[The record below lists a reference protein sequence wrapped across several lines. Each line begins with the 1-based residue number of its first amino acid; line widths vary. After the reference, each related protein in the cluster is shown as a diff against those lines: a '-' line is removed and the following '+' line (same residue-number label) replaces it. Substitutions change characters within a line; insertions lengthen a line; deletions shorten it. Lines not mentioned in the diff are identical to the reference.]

1 MSHAPSFLAQPVV
14 RRAERA
20 VFVVFALNGFHFANF
35 AARVPSVRDG
45 LALTPQQMGLLLLV
59 GSIGSLVALP
69 VSGLLV
75 QRFGAA
81 ATVRGFAVVNVTGLV
96 LASTM
101 VELGAPVLVAL
112 SMFVFCVGTSVW
124 DSAMNIEGTVV
135 ERHRGATILPRLH
148 AGFSLGTVAGAA
160 TGALAAWAHL
170 SLVTHFLLVLLPSL
184 TVVLLVTRAFLP
196 LEKAAVSAVS
206 AGAVPDVVVSEA
218 AGLDGGAVLDGG
230 TVADVDAPAKPAS
243 ARRSNAGR
251 AARAWGEPRTLLLGL
266 VVLAAAVTE
275 GAANDWMALA
285 VVDGFDVTN
294 ATGAVF
300 FGVFVTAMTVGRF
313 AGGAMLDRFGRVV
326 VLRASA
332 ALAIAGLLLFA
343 LPPSLTLT
351 AVGAVLWGLG
361 AAVGFPVGISAAADD
376 PAHAAMRVPVVATI
390 GYSAFL
396 VGPPALGFL
405 ADVVGYRYAMLA
417 IAVPAV
423 LSLIVAGVARPVADA
438 DEPAP
443 RASLEA

>member
-1 MSHAPSFLAQPVV
+1 MSLIPTVFAPSAV

-45 LALTPQQMGLLLLV
+45 LELSPQQMGLLLLV

-81 ATVRGFAVVNVTGLV
+81 LTVRCFAVLNVSGLL
-96 LASTM
+96 LAATM
-101 VELGAPVLVAL
+101 VEAGAPVLVAA

-124 DSAMNIEGTVV
+124 DSAMNLEGTVV
-135 ERHRGATILPRLH
+135 ERHRGVTILPRLH

-160 TGALAAWAHL
+160 TGALAAWTHL
-170 SLVTHFLLVLLPSL
+170 SLVPHFLMVLLPSL
-184 TVVLLVTRAFLP
+184 AVVLLVTRAFLP
-196 LEKAAVSAVS
+196 LE
-206 AGAVPDVVVSEA
+206 
-218 AGLDGGAVLDGG
+218 
-230 TVADVDAPAKPAS
+230 TVADGEAS
-243 ARRSNAGR
+243 ATSDPGDGANGDRASTNRANAGR
-251 AARAWGEPRTLLLGL
+251 AARAWSEPRTLLLGL
-266 VVLAAAVTE
+266 VVLAAAITE
-275 GAANDWMALA
+275 GSANDWMALA

-300 FGVFVTAMTVGRF
+300 FGVFVAAMTVGRF
-313 AGGAMLDRFGRVV
+313 AGGAVLDRFGRVV

-343 LPPSLTLT
+343 LPPSLALT

-417 IAVPAV
+417 IVVPAV
-423 LSLIVAGVARPVADA
+423 LSLVVAGVARPVAPA
-438 DEPAP
+438 EEPAP